1 MPHTENAVAPDVLT
15 SADPIAMTRMLAR
28 VADADDAR
36 LAAAG
41 GVDGVEMRLERAGS
55 GEAVAPAAVRS
66 VRLAFPGLLRLRI
79 DAPERQPGAVEAA
92 VALGADEIALPAC
105 AIPEAA
111 AALRTTAP
119 PARPVALVAVT
130 LADRAGSAPPT
141 GGPAHSMMLDVPEG
155 GRLIDQLAIDHL
167 DAFAR
172 GCRGV
177 ALPFGFAG
185 GLEAPDVARLLLL
198 RPDLLAFD
206 LALRRDH
213 RSDAPIDRSATAAIR
228 ALIPR
233 EVPDQAGPIAGAG
246 GTDTV
251 FVHDFVALFSIG
263 AYRAERGTPQRVRF
277 SVDAEVYR
285 PKTAPSDMA
294 GVFSYD
300 IIIETVRVLAARGH
314 VTFVET
320 LAEDLATL
328 LLAYPQLSAVTVK
341 VEKLDVIE
349 GALGVLIR
357 RDRGT
362 LLPGCAG

>member
-1 MPHTENAVAPDVLT
+1 
-15 SADPIAMTRMLAR
+15 MTRMLAR

-41 GVDGVEMRLERAGS
+41 GVDSVEMRLES
-55 GEAVAPAAVRS
+55 GDTVAPAAIRA

-79 DAPERQPGAVEAA
+79 DAPERQGDAIEAA
-92 VALGADEIALPAC
+92 VAFGADEIALPSR

-111 AALRTTAP
+111 ATLRTAASP
-119 PARPVALVAVT
+119 SRPVALVAIT

-141 GGPAHSMMLDVPEG
+141 GGPAHSTMLDVLDG
-155 GRLIDQLAIDHL
+155 GRLIDQMAIDHL

-172 GCRGV
+172 GCRAA

-198 RPDLLAFD
+198 QPDLLAFD

-213 RSDAPIDRSATAAIR
+213 RGDAPIDRHATAAIR

-233 EVPDQAGPIAGAG
+233 DVPERAGPIAGAG

-263 AYRAERGTPQRVRF
+263 AYRAERGIPQRVRF
-277 SVDAEVYR
+277 GVEAEVYR
-285 PKTAPSDMA
+285 AKTAPSDMA

-300 IIIETVRVLAARGH
+300 IIIETIRVLAARGH

-357 RDRGT
+357 RDRST